1 MTDVTVIGSGFMG
14 EKHIQAIVEH
24 PTLRLASVVDADKT
38 RADEVRSEYGA
49 EAAHTDYET
58 ALDGADAAVI
68 ATPERFH
75 EEQATAA
82 LDRDIHALIEKPIT
96 EDIDAAATL
105 MKAATDTEAVTGVSF
120 ILRYDPSYAEALRA
134 AREGKLGEL
143 VAVRAKRGITASESR
158 RIGARGHP
166 LFYMNIHDIDAIL
179 TATDQSV
186 TEVVGFERCGELS
199 EVDVP
204 DATQAIVRFEGGLT
218 ATIEGYGTLP
228 NDTPGGIDAA
238 LELVGTKGVASVDTP
253 GTALE
258 IHGERYDRPDTRH
271 WPVINGKMDGA
282 VAAQIDWFAAA
293 IKGGSAPLA
302 SVRDGYRAQLIAESI
317 RRAIETDRPVS
328 LEDPGP
334 ASV

>member
-14 EKHIQAIVEH
+14 EKHIQAVVEH
-24 PTLRLASVVDADKT
+24 PALRLASVVDADGT

-105 MKAATDTEAVTGVSF
+105 MQAATDAEAVTGVSF
-120 ILRYDPSYAEALRA
+120 ILRYDPSYAEAFRA
-134 AREGKLGEL
+134 VREGKLGEL
-143 VAVRAKRGITASESR
+143 VAVRAKRGITLSESR

-166 LFYMNIHDIDAIL
+166 LFYMNVHDIDAIL
-179 TATDQSV
+179 AATDQSV
-186 TEVVGFERCGELS
+186 TEVVGFERRGELS

-204 DATQAIVRFEGGLT
+204 DATQAIVRFEGGLI
-218 ATIEGYGTLP
+218 ATVEGYGTLP

-253 GTALE
+253 GTTLD

-293 IKGGSAPLA
+293 IEGGSAPLA

-317 RRAIETDRPVS
+317 HKAIETERPVL

-334 ASV
+334 TSV